1 MNKQQFF
8 LKLNPPRP
16 TFMMDMTA
24 DEKAI
29 MLKHVS
35 YWTGLLDENIAIVFG
50 PVLDPKGGHGV
61 GVVSVDDEEHL
72 KQIIANDPASGL
84 NQYEYYPM
92 RAVFKQ
98 S

>member
-1 MNKQQFF
+1 MDKQQFF

-29 MLKHVS
+29 MQKHVS
-35 YWTGLLDENIAIVFG
+35 YWTGLLNENIAIVFG

-72 KQIIANDPASGL
+72 KQIISNDPASGL

-92 RAVFKQ
+92 RAVFRQ

>member
-1 MNKQQFF
+1 MDKQHFF

-16 TFMMDMTA
+16 TFMLDMTA

-29 MLKHVS
+29 MQKHVA
-35 YWTGLLDENIAIVFG
+35 YQTGLLNENIAIVFG
-50 PVLDPKGGHGV
+50 PVQDPKGAHGV

-72 KQIIANDPASGL
+72 KQIIVNDPANGL

-92 RAVFKQ
+92 RAVFRQ